1 MLSTRNIYIVAAIL
15 FIVTAFFSAGFYHFD
30 EHFQILEFGG
40 LKLGLTEAAKL
51 PWEFEAKMRPALQ
64 PAMVYGMHKVM
75 SVLGVDD
82 PFTISFVLR
91 LFAAAVS
98 FLSIHLLIKAFI
110 DKIKGEKLQLSFILL
125 SFFLWFS
132 VYNSVRFSSENMGGR
147 VFIIAF
153 ALFFTWKY
161 ISLKQHFLVGF
172 LLGISF
178 LFRYQNAF
186 MIAGFVAWMLF
197 VNKNKWKELLLLV
210 IGFTIAFGIG
220 VLLDRWFYEE
230 WVFTT
235 WKYFEQ
241 NILLNKAADFGV
253 EPWYF
258 YAIDLLNKGIPPFS
272 ILYLLPFL
280 VLCIYQRKNAAVWCI
295 VPFVVL
301 HSYIAHKELRFLFPL
316 IGFIPLLAVQCGEIF
331 KEKWPLFFQNKVLKV
346 FIYLFWAYNTIFLL
360 ITSFKAADAR
370 LPLFEMIYDSYQK
383 PVKLYYIEDSPYGTT
398 AKFYYFSKPNFSSH
412 EIHRIN
418 ELKLAKDTVVL
429 FVTRDVNEQQ
439 ILSKK
444 NKLVYE
450 SFPQWIKLFNVGGWV
465 ERTKF
470 KKVYELK
477 SEYNN

>member
-1 MLSTRNIYIVAAIL
+1 MLSIRNIYIVAAIL

-153 ALFFTWKY
+153 ALFFTWKN

-197 VNKNKWKELLLLV
+197 VNKNKWKELLLIV

-450 SFPQWIKLFNVGGWV
+450 SFPQWIKLFNVVGWV